1 MRKCFAYFS
10 SIIEME
16 NLGGQAAHTT
26 IVDGDAFHAYQG
38 RDQLKT
44 KIENTLEGFGPIGG
58 ETISKSSL

>member
-10 SIIEME
+10 SIVEME
-16 NLGGQAAHTT
+16 NLGGQTARTT

-38 RDQLKT
+38 RDQLET
-44 KIENTLEGFGPIGG
+44 QIGNTLEGFGPIGG